1 MADAIDAI
9 KDKIWVGVRLKEF
22 YDKNTNELYKI
33 GDEIQVN
40 KARGEELL
48 ANKLELVS

>member
-1 MADAIDAI
+1 MKI
-9 KDKIWVGVRLKEF
+9 KILKEF

-40 KARGEELL
+40 KTRGEELL
-48 ANKLELVS
+48 ASKLELVSEIKVNKKKSGD